1 MAESVLGKINYLT
14 EEQYQNAKANG
25 QINENEIYMTPDNE
39 TYKDNIVEEVITDTV
54 AVTTSTSVQVGSYKI
69 PSDGLYIITGNVPL
83 NHYGVSGRSLHVQ
96 LKRNGNE
103 IFSTSAVINTYAWT
117 VSEGVAYSQ
126 EFKKDDVI
134 TIHLGSSA
142 ASNWSCGNAKFQ
154 FTKVIKTTSLIVK
167 SEQNYISTEEVIGT
181 CLGKPLYRRWVNGT
195 TAAAGAD
202 HLLLEGIDKL
212 IDYHIMIHRS
222 NVDQYHTI
230 THGMM
235 LSETGHSSP
244 LYIDNTLHRLYLY
257 MLNTYYVNQN
267 FYGWIKYTKTTD

>member
-103 IFSTSAVINTYAWT
+103 HIIKNFKAYSTEAGFKLGVVFKQVEFSHKKSSFVINLFIAVI
-117 VSEGVAYSQ
+117 
-126 EFKKDDVI
+126 
-134 TIHLGSSA
+134 H
-142 ASNWSCGNAKFQ
+142 
-154 FTKVIKTTSLIVK
+154 
-167 SEQNYISTEEVIGT
+167 
-181 CLGKPLYRRWVNGT
+181 
-195 TAAAGAD
+195 
-202 HLLLEGIDKL
+202 
-212 IDYHIMIHRS
+212 
-222 NVDQYHTI
+222 
-230 THGMM
+230 
-235 LSETGHSSP
+235 
-244 LYIDNTLHRLYLY
+244 
-257 MLNTYYVNQN
+257 
-267 FYGWIKYTKTTD
+267 